1 MRRASVR
8 SLASSL
14 RLRGFSHFVPPA
26 SPSALRRQ
34 TPDRSR
40 EVKSGSARR
49 KGHAMPMANLRR
61 RAQKVTVKI
70 MRARFLPV
78 KPLKFE
84 GLDAGDFDGTVPA
97 SHRACVGFC
106 SSF

>member
-1 MRRASVR
+1 
-8 SLASSL
+8 
-14 RLRGFSHFVPPA
+14 
-26 SPSALRRQ
+26 
-34 TPDRSR
+34 
-40 EVKSGSARR
+40 
-49 KGHAMPMANLRR
+49 MPMANLRR